1 MQGHA
6 EVLQLLLDRGALIT
20 DRDNCQRTPL
30 ALAAGSGY
38 ADCVGLLIKAGA
50 RITKEIP
57 GDEICTET
65 RGRTP
70 LLLAAAR
77 GHREVCLCLPE
88 ISQEH
93 TSGGR
98 SFLSRSLPPYR
109 NRRQVYAC
117 P

>member
-6 EVLQLLLDRGALIT
+6 DVLQLLLERGALLT

-30 ALAAGSGY
+30 ALAAGGGY
-38 ADCVGLLIKAGA
+38 ADCVGVLLKAGA

-57 GDEICTET
+57 GDESCTET

-77 GHREVCLCLPE
+77 GHREV
-88 ISQEH
+88 
-93 TSGGR
+93 
-98 SFLSRSLPPYR
+98 
-109 NRRQVYAC
+109 
-117 P
+117 

>member
-1 MQGHA
+1 MVSAILLPALQGHA

-77 GHREVCLCLPE
+77 GHREVQIHRYLAV
-88 ISQEH
+88 
-93 TSGGR
+93 
-98 SFLSRSLPPYR
+98 LS
-109 NRRQVYAC
+109 
-117 P
+117 